1 MSPGTKGN
9 MNTINGKWEEKEIN
23 LVMSELSQRLLF
35 LQETLSLWKPH
46 LLLADTGGCPP
57 KHNLNQEAL
66 CDKQRPIDETH
77 PVLQVIAEMY
87 EGFLDG
93 SAAKEP
99 TCMWETDTGDLGSIC
114 GSGRSP
120 GGGNGNPLQ

>member
-1 MSPGTKGN
+1 
-9 MNTINGKWEEKEIN
+9 MNTIYGKWEEKEIN
-23 LVMSELSQRLLF
+23 LVISKLSQRLLF
-35 LQETLSLWKPH
+35 LQEPLSLWKPH
-46 LLLADTGGCPP
+46 FLPAGTGGCPP

-66 CDKQRPIDETH
+66 CDKQRHVDEIH

-99 TCMWETDTGDLGSIC
+99 TCMQETAQEIWVQSLGQEDPLEEEMATH
-114 GSGRSP
+114 SG
-120 GGGNGNPLQ
+120 NLA